1 MDNKKTKDSGI
12 EWIGEIPKDWEEI
25 RLKELF
31 NKKQGGA
38 WGEEAKEDENDRVC
52 IRVADFDFERQTIK
66 EGLKTVRNYSK
77 DNICKLQMQGNELLI
92 EKSGGGEKTPVG
104 RSILSNGL
112 EGYLYANFIDK
123 LPIKSTNHPKYIAYY
138 MKTLYQNNIV
148 MPYIKQ
154 TTGIQN
160 LDVEALLFEIISV
173 PKYIIQHQIADF
185 LDKKCSQID
194 ELIANNQSQIDKLKE
209 YKQSVITQAVTKG
222 LDPNVETKDS
232 GIDWIGQIPKN
243 WEVISLK
250 ALFNFGKGLPITKAD
265 LIPNGVKVISYGQIH
280 AKYNNIVFINDKMI
294 RFVDENYL
302 LSNSNSLVEKNDFI
316 FADTSEDLEG
326 AGDFI
331 FIDKDDTIF
340 AGYHTIVLKH
350 KQNKSN
356 KFLAYL
362 FMSYQWKNQIRSRVT
377 GIKVFSISRGILSK
391 ASVILPPEEAQHQIA
406 DYLDKKCSQI
416 DSLIEIKQ
424 QKIEKLQEYKKSL
437 IYEYVTGK
445 KEVC

>member
-1 MDNKKTKDSGI
+1 MIKTKDSGI
-12 EWIGEIPKDWEEI
+12 AWIGKIPEDWEEI

-66 EGLKTVRNYSK
+66 EGLQTVRNYSK

-194 ELIANNQSQIDKLKE
+194 ELIANNQSQIEKLKE

-232 GIDWIGQIPKN
+232 GIDWIGQIPKT
-243 WEVISLK
+243 WEVVQLSAIFKNHKLKNWGLIEKNLLSL
-250 ALFNFGKGLPITKAD
+250 
-265 LIPNGVKVISYGQIH
+265 SYGKIIR
-280 AKYNNIVFINDKMI
+280 KNIETKEGLLPESFENYNVIENGDIVFRLTDLQNDKRSLRTGLCTERGMI
-294 RFVDENYL
+294 TSAYVTIRAKKDVECRFMHYL
-302 LSNSNSLVEKNDFI
+302 CHTYDIMKVFY
-316 FADTSEDLEG
+316 G
-326 AGDFI
+326 MGD
-331 FIDKDDTIF
+331 
-340 AGYHTIVLKH
+340 GVR
-350 KQNKSN
+350 QG
-356 KFLAYL
+356 
-362 FMSYQWKNQIRSRVT
+362 MSYDDLK
-377 GIKVFSISRGILSK
+377 KMLILYPNLNEQK
-391 ASVILPPEEAQHQIA
+391 QIA

-445 KEVC
+445 KEVG

>member
-12 EWIGEIPKDWEEI
+12 AWIGKIPEDWKEI

-160 LDVEALLFEIISV
+160 LDVETLLFEIISV
-173 PKYIIQHQIADF
+173 PKYIIQHQITDY

-222 LDPNVETKDS
+222 LDPDVETKDS

-243 WEVISLK
+243 WSTNIGKRVLLLKKRFVREDDEVITCFRDGVVTLRKNRREEGFTFSEK
-250 ALFNFGKGLPITKAD
+250 EIGYQGIDVGDIVIHGMDGFAGAIGISDSKGKGSPVLSVCTPK
-265 LIPNGVKVISYGQIH
+265 LNMSS
-280 AKYNNIVFINDKMI
+280 KYIVYYLRTLAINNVFIA
-294 RFVDENYL
+294 
-302 LSNSNSLVEKNDFI
+302 LS
-316 FADTSEDLEG
+316 
-326 AGDFI
+326 
-331 FIDKDDTIF
+331 
-340 AGYHTIVLKH
+340 
-350 KQNKSN
+350 
-356 KFLAYL
+356 
-362 FMSYQWKNQIRSRVT
+362 T
-377 GIKVFSISRGILSK
+377 GIRERSCDLRWSKIAILEF
-391 ASVILPPEEAQHQIA
+391 IIPEIKEQNEIVNYIDQ
-406 DYLDKKCSQI
+406 KCSQI
-416 DSLIEIKQ
+416 DSLIELKQ

-445 KEVC
+445 KEVG

>member
-12 EWIGEIPKDWEEI
+12 AWIGKIPEDWKEI

-38 WGEEAKEDENDRVC
+38 WGEEAKENENDRVC

-209 YKQSVITQAVTKG
+209 YKQSAITQVVTKG

-243 WEVISLK
+243 WEVVQIKNLINVRNEKYSGGNYPYI
-250 ALFNFGKGLPITKAD
+250 ALENIIGFECKYKQTESTYDITQTNIAIKGDVIFGKLRPYLAKVYKITENSCVSTEFA
-265 LIPNGVKVISYGQIH
+265 VFYSYKVNMEYF
-280 AKYNNIVFINDKMI
+280 KW
-294 RFVDENYL
+294 YL
-302 LSNSNSLVEKNDFI
+302 LSYGFLDTVNASTYGTKMPRANIDFI
-316 FADTSEDLEG
+316 KNLP
-326 AGDFI
+326 
-331 FIDKDDTIF
+331 
-340 AGYHTIVLKH
+340 
-350 KQNKSN
+350 
-356 KFLAYL
+356 FL
-362 FMSYQWKNQIRSRVT
+362 FHNEQQ
-377 GIKVFSISRGILSK
+377 
-391 ASVILPPEEAQHQIA
+391 QIA
-406 DYLDKKCSQI
+406 EYLDKKCSQI
-416 DSLIEIKQ
+416 DILIEIKQ